1 MGEGPE
7 APARRGSVFLSKS
20 ETKRV
25 SKPKKNPLA
34 EAVSAGSLKSHHGR
48 KR

>member
-1 MGEGPE
+1 MREGLE

-25 SKPKKNPLA
+25 SKAEKNPHA